1 MRPEQS
7 RRFSFWEEILM
18 EKSKKSKE
26 KDSKKPDSSF
36 WRDEHMPHTCSSG
49 HLFGGRYLTQKEV
62 EIEQRVKKKT

>member
-1 MRPEQS
+1 
-7 RRFSFWEEILM
+7 M

-49 HLFGGRYLTQKEV
+49 HLFGGRYLTPREAAEENNRKQCTANA
-62 EIEQRVKKKT
+62 KKGR